1 MKIESNNIVL
11 TKNAKTINKNINKQG
26 NNIVTNYKPI
36 TSLNTN
42 ELGIYKTLLRK
53 NNLSFGVKRLNI
65 LAPNLNF
72 DELLMYGMKYNVLL
86 SKETLE
92 DLRKQFIKRNKIIT
106 DYCLKFV
113 SGEKLEDL
121 DSDESVKIILILKM
135 MKILILKIILMFLK
149 YAKINYLS
157 KLIVYM
163 KF

>member
-11 TKNAKTINKNINKQG
+11 TKNTKTINKNINKQG

-72 DELLMYGMKYNVLL
+72 DELLIYGMKYNVLL

-106 DYCLKFV
+106 
-113 SGEKLEDL
+113 
-121 DSDESVKIILILKM
+121 
-135 MKILILKIILMFLK
+135 
-149 YAKINYLS
+149 NN
-157 KLIVYM
+157 
-163 KF
+163 